1 MTEKKNENLES
12 EVKDAPEQDVKVA
25 TEKVAEK
32 TNEVEAAETRVFFL
46 VSLFLIIACSSDNES
61 DKVEEVV
68 LEPITSEVLYFIYTA
83 DTGNNSSKL
92 EYQIKFI
99 NPNNQD
105 INGFVRIT
113 INADGLVSSLIG
125 SDKSQCYFIAKN
137 DECIFTFEAED
148 SHDLGKV
155 NNIELVS
162 LEYILEQ

>member
-1 MTEKKNENLES
+1 MK
-12 EVKDAPEQDVKVA
+12 
-25 TEKVAEK
+25 
-32 TNEVEAAETRVFFL
+32 RVFFL

>member
-1 MTEKKNENLES
+1 MRRLL
-12 EVKDAPEQDVKVA
+12 
-25 TEKVAEK
+25 
-32 TNEVEAAETRVFFL
+32 FF
-46 VSLFLIIACSSDNES
+46 VGFFLIIACSSDNQT

-68 LEPITSEVLYFIYTA
+68 LEPIISEVLYFIYTA
-83 DTGNNSSKL
+83 DTGNNTSKL
-92 EYQIKFI
+92 EYQIKFT

-105 INGFVRIT
+105 INGFAKIT

-137 DECIFTFEAED
+137 DVCVFTFEAED

-162 LEYILEQ
+162 VEYNLEQ

>member
-1 MTEKKNENLES
+1 M
-12 EVKDAPEQDVKVA
+12 Q
-25 TEKVAEK
+25 
-32 TNEVEAAETRVFFL
+32 RVFFI

-68 LEPITSEVLYFIYTA
+68 LEPITSDVLYFIYTA

-105 INGFVRIT
+105 INGFARIT
-113 INADGLVSSLIG
+113 TNADGLVSSLIG

-162 LEYILEQ
+162 VEYNLIQ